1 MERCFMSY
9 AVSKLQ
15 TVIMGYHYKPIRVV
29 KLQKQKHLQ
38 NLARKWSNRKFHCW
52 KEGKAS
58 KFSWNTVCWFLTKL
72 NITWVCSYTPWHH
85 LNELKIWF
93 HITLFT
99 WRFVEALFITAQTW
113 KQPGCPSGSAGNIV
127 LIGALKKRDELF
139 SHETLRNPECILLR
153 ERSQSVKITS
163 CTLNPIFDRF

>member
-127 LIGALKKRDELF
+127 LIGALKKEMNF
-139 SHETLRNPECILLR
+139 SVMRHWGILNAYYSEKGANL
-153 ERSQSVKITS
+153 
-163 CTLNPIFDRF
+163 